1 VFSLE
6 GRIGLVTGSTR
17 GIGKAIATELA
28 GAGARVAVH
37 GRTATPALRT
47 LASTLGASPR
57 SARAFAADLSDA
69 KATRAMM
76 RQVARWSPRL
86 DFVVANAGIYSG
98 TSVGEVDE
106 AEWDSVLGTNL
117 RGSFRTIQ
125 GALPMLRSS
134 ASPSIVLVSSILA
147 TRASA
152 GGVPYQASKAAIEQ
166 MTRALALELAPKI
179 RVNAVAPG
187 FVTTDMNRAGHE
199 DPKFRRH
206 VEDATPLGRWGQ
218 PTDIAPAVRYLISD
232 EAAWVTGA
240 VLIID
245 GGLGLE

>member
-1 VFSLE
+1 
-6 GRIGLVTGSTR
+6 
-17 GIGKAIATELA
+17 
-28 GAGARVAVH
+28 
-37 GRTATPALRT
+37 
-47 LASTLGASPR
+47 
-57 SARAFAADLSDA
+57 
-69 KATRAMM
+69 
-76 RQVARWSPRL
+76 
-86 DFVVANAGIYSG
+86 
-98 TSVGEVDE
+98 
-106 AEWDSVLGTNL
+106 
-117 RGSFRTIQ
+117 
-125 GALPMLRSS
+125 MLRSS
-134 ASPSIVLVSSILA
+134 ASPSIVLVSSVLA